1 MMKDET
7 ANDEIIESVNVYAK
21 MYSYLRQTNNGN
33 KERKKSKG
41 IKKCVK
47 FQDYVYAIFLNK
59 TKRCM
64 QIVIRSYEHNVFTLD
79 INKIAISAHDDKRI
93 CIKGFHD
100 MTYQY

>member
-41 IKKCVK
+41 IKKCVRKQCLK
-47 FQDYVYAIFLNK
+47 FQDYLYAIFLNK

-64 QIVIRSYEHNVFTLD
+64 QIV
-79 INKIAISAHDDKRI
+79 
-93 CIKGFHD
+93 C
-100 MTYQY
+100 YQII

>member
-1 MMKDET
+1 
-7 ANDEIIESVNVYAK
+7 
-21 MYSYLRQTNNGN
+21 
-33 KERKKSKG
+33 
-41 IKKCVK
+41 
-47 FQDYVYAIFLNK
+47 
-59 TKRCM
+59 M